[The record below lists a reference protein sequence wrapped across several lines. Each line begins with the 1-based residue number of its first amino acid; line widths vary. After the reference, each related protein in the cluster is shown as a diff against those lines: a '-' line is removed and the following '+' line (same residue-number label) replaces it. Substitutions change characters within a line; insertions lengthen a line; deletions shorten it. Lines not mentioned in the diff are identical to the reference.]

1 MVRACANSCQ
11 CGRAKHRCH
20 ACVRD
25 VHDDVV
31 YRVELF
37 QGRFALLDLLVR
49 SGHYELTSAPEA
61 SSSLACDTEDVSSG
75 KRCFEHELAEKNA

>member
-20 ACVRD
+20 ARVRD

-37 QGRFALLDLLVR
+37 RGRLALLDLLVR
-49 SGHYELTSAPEA
+49 SGRYELASAPA
-61 SSSLACDTEDVSSG
+61 AGSSLACDTDDVSSG
-75 KRCFEHELAEKNA
+75 KRCFEHELVEQNT